1 MLSVRNGNHIGS
13 LVAAALLRVGP
24 GLLPCPGTHL
34 RNTPRNP
41 LHCDGGDSFHL
52 SSYLSSK
59 VFLFIPSDEMGES
72 QSLDATQGRPGGFY
86 LSGSRY
92 M

>member
-34 RNTPRNP
+34 RNNHRNP
-41 LHCDGGDSFHL
+41 LRCDGGACS
-52 SSYLSSK
+52 
-59 VFLFIPSDEMGES
+59 FLFAPNDEMGES
-72 QSLDATQGRPGGFY
+72 QSLDATQDRPWGFS
-86 LSGSRY
+86 LDSGEG
-92 M
+92 